1 LNYIGIISIM
11 RENIHYW
18 VGIVLVGI
26 VSTIIMPFFAII
38 VGSIRLVALVVD
50 VCVFPYNCMVAYNQK
65 FERNKSLSEALKRMK
80 EDFET
85 NKDN

>member
-1 LNYIGIISIM
+1 M

-50 VCVFPYNCMVAYNQK
+50 VFAFPYNCMTAYHQK
-65 FERNKSLSEALKRMK
+65 FERNKSLSEALKKMK

-85 NKDN
+85 NNNN